1 MDYNFDQ
8 IIDRSNT
15 NAKKFEAYK
24 EGVFHD
30 SQIKLP
36 FKDEELIQFWIADME
51 FAVAPEI
58 REALEERIAKK
69 IFGYT
74 VNNDTRL
81 YDALSK
87 WCKERYDF
95 TFQKDELVLSN
106 GVVDALIK
114 LVGYI
119 LKDGEKVLITSPS
132 YSQFANAAKLNG
144 KEFITSPLL
153 KDDKGN
159 YSLDFDDL
167 DKKMARDDVSLFIFC
182 NPHNPTGRAWTNDEL
197 AKLKDLIEKHDIFVI
212 SDEIHCDLRRKE
224 TIAHIPLGKVMAT
237 YDKLITCMSASKSFN
252 IAGLAESCILI
263 RNKNLLK
270 KWNFYN
276 NNKVNPLSHE
286 AIIAAYSKGGFW
298 LKALNSYLDK
308 NFEFLYEFFDKN
320 ISKAIVT
327 KAETTYL
334 AWVDFKEYFSYDENL
349 EEFFAKEAGVI
360 IEADK
365 AFVSDANRMVRINLA
380 CPKSYLETGLEKMAE
395 ALKNKNNK

>member
-15 NAKKFEAYK
+15 NAKKLEAYK

-30 SQIKLP
+30 LQIKLP

-58 REALEERIAKK
+58 REALEDRIAKK

-119 LKDGEKVLITSPS
+119 LKDDEKVLITSPS

-159 YSLDFDDL
+159 YFLDFDDL

-182 NPHNPTGRAWTNDEL
+182 NPHNPTGRAWTSDEL
-197 AKLKDLIEKHDIFVI
+197 TKLKDLIEKHDIFVI

-224 TIAHIPLGKVMAT
+224 TIAHIPLGKVMPT

-334 AWVDFKEYFSYDENL
+334 AW
-349 EEFFAKEAGVI
+349 
-360 IEADK
+360 
-365 AFVSDANRMVRINLA
+365 
-380 CPKSYLETGLEKMAE
+380 
-395 ALKNKNNK
+395 

>member
-8 IIDRSNT
+8 VIDRSNT

-58 REALEERIAKK
+58 REALEDRIAKK

-95 TFQKDELVLSN
+95 TFQKYELVLSN

-119 LKDGEKVLITSPS
+119 LKDDEKVLITSPS

-159 YSLDFDDL
+159 YFLDFDDL
-167 DKKMARDDVSLFIFC
+167 DKK
-182 NPHNPTGRAWTNDEL
+182 N
-197 AKLKDLIEKHDIFVI
+197 
-212 SDEIHCDLRRKE
+212 
-224 TIAHIPLGKVMAT
+224 GK
-237 YDKLITCMSASKSFN
+237 
-252 IAGLAESCILI
+252 
-263 RNKNLLK
+263 R
-270 KWNFYN
+270 
-276 NNKVNPLSHE
+276 
-286 AIIAAYSKGGFW
+286 
-298 LKALNSYLDK
+298 
-308 NFEFLYEFFDKN
+308 
-320 ISKAIVT
+320 
-327 KAETTYL
+327 
-334 AWVDFKEYFSYDENL
+334 
-349 EEFFAKEAGVI
+349 
-360 IEADK
+360 
-365 AFVSDANRMVRINLA
+365 
-380 CPKSYLETGLEKMAE
+380 
-395 ALKNKNNK
+395 